1 MIKFPK
7 GLTSYLDIVGAPLRL
22 TLFRRIFFA
31 SLLSNFGMLIQG
43 VGAAWAM
50 TEMTHSAQM
59 VALVAT
65 AQTAPMMLLS
75 IPAGALADMYD
86 RRIVSL
92 IATLL
97 TFGGSVG
104 LAVLALLD
112 LMTPNVL
119 LAFCFLIATG
129 TALFGPAWQSSVSEQ
144 VPPSALPSAI
154 ALNSINYN
162 IARSFGP
169 ALGGIIVAAF
179 GAIASFV
186 TNAVLYL
193 PLIGALLLWKRVRNR
208 RGCRPKA

>member
-59 VALVAT
+59 VALV
-65 AQTAPMMLLS
+65 QTAGRLPMMLLS
-75 IPAGALADMYD
+75 LPAGAVADMYD

-92 IATLL
+92 IALSFRRLGGAGGTRPSGPDDAERAARLL
-97 TFGGSVG
+97 LPDRDRHGAVRPG
-104 LAVLALLD
+104 LAGLGERAG
-112 LMTPNVL
+112 
-119 LAFCFLIATG
+119 AA
-129 TALFGPAWQSSVSEQ
+129 E
-144 VPPSALPSAI
+144 ALPSAI

-169 ALGGIIVAAF
+169 AIGGVIVAPSAR
-179 GAIASFV
+179 SPPSSPMRCS
-186 TNAVLYL
+186 T
-193 PLIGALLLWKRVRNR
+193 
-208 RGCRPKA
+208 CR